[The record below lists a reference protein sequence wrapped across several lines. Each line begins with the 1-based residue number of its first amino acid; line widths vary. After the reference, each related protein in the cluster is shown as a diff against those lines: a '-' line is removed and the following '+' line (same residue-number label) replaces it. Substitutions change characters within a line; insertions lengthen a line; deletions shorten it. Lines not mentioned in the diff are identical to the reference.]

1 MKLRSQT
8 QSVLLCLPGICSG
21 WGNEHYV
28 TFDGTYYHFKENCTY
43 VLVQLIH
50 HNFHNFW
57 IHIDNYYCG
66 ATNGAIC
73 SMSLLIFY
81 SNSVVILTQAMEH
94 GKETNLVKYFVK
106 MNPQNYFAVSV
117 LFYCQMLCHDKGQ
130 SSSQMAWVGNAVTSL
145 TLFC

>member
-1 MKLRSQT
+1 
-8 QSVLLCLPGICSG
+8 
-21 WGNEHYV
+21 
-28 TFDGTYYHFKENCTY
+28 
-43 VLVQLIH
+43 
-50 HNFHNFW
+50 
-57 IHIDNYYCG
+57 
-66 ATNGAIC
+66 
-73 SMSLLIFY
+73 MSLLIFY

-130 SSSQMAWVGNAVTSL
+130 SSSQMTWVGNAVTSL